1 MLLTMK
7 TVLQVLQYGDFDFR
21 FKTDFDPHS
30 NPDVILKI
38 ISGAAFSMSTTL
50 WGGNEGAVLA
60 VLRSLIIAD
69 LAVSVNRKEMIKMMD
84 EQSAA
89 MAKAMREAKKEFE
102 KEGGKVITFAPGI
115 KPPKMAN

>member
-102 KEGGKVITFAPGI
+102 KEGGEVITFAPGI